1 MPFIW
6 DDNEW
11 LLIDDDDSYDKN
23 RFVVV
28 HKLHVKLNE
37 SPWQILVRITWFYI
51 HFIKSKRKL
60 HLLILTIFTA

>member
-11 LLIDDDDSYDKN
+11 MLIDDDDSYDQS

-28 HKLHVKLNE
+28 HKLHVKLNN
-37 SPWQILVRITWFYI
+37 SPWQIMVCIR
-51 HFIKSKRKL
+51 FILSNYSNSV
-60 HLLILTIFTA
+60 A

>member
-11 LLIDDDDSYDKN
+11 MLIDDDSIYDRS

-28 HKLHVKLNE
+28 HKLHVKLNDTA
-37 SPWQILVRITWFYI
+37 WQTMVCKIEICQL
-51 HFIKSKRKL
+51 KS
-60 HLLILTIFTA
+60 